1 MWAGLVSTREG
12 VRNREG
18 GARPGTCSTEMVEV
32 VTMTQESALTR
43 EEIEAIDREEG
54 TLGFEPPAD
63 NEDSVPQF
71 DQRSVRS
78 SQPEDRS

>member
-1 MWAGLVSTREG
+1 
-12 VRNREG
+12 
-18 GARPGTCSTEMVEV
+18 
-32 VTMTQESALTR
+32 MTQESALTR

-63 NEDSVPQF
+63 SDTGDVPGF
-71 DQRSVRS
+71 DQRAVRS